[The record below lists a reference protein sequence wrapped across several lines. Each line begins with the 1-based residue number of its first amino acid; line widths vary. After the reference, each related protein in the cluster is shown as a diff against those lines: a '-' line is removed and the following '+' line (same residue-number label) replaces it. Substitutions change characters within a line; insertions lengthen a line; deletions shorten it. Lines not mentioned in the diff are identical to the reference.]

1 MAQFDVHHN
10 PGRRREAI
18 PYVVVLQSDRL
29 GRSATRF
36 VASLVRQSAAPIE
49 AHYLAPRFIVDGI
62 PVVLDVF
69 NLATIP
75 ADRLGPP
82 AASLAD
88 DESRAKLM
96 RAMDEFLSNA

>member
-10 PGRRREAI
+10 PGRQREAI

-29 GRSATRF
+29 GRSVTRF
-36 VASLVRQSAAPIE
+36 VAPLIRQSAAPVE
-49 AHYLAPRFIVDGI
+49 AHYLAPQFIVDGTQ
-62 PVVLDVF
+62 VVLDVF

-82 AASLAD
+82 VASLAA
-88 DESRAKLM
+88 DEARTKLV
-96 RAMDEFLSNA
+96 RAMDEFLSTA